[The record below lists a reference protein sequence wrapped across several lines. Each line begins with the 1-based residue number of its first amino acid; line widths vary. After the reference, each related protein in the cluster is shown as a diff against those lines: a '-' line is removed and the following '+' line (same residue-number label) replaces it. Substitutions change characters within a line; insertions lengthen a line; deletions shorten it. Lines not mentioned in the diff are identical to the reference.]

1 MLCHVYVHHTPSYI
15 HLLCPTLC
23 ISANATYHILYVYV
37 LMLHIFSMCY
47 VVYTCCGL
55 CHSFL
60 LCPVMY
66 IHITHIYP
74 ALCYLWWYIYAT
86 CIPYNRLYS
95 WHLLHSR
102 QHSVLSSHSRASHST
117 AYLGVLYQ
125 RCPAPPW
132 SHFTPLVLSCWGT
145 KAQPHYQAVHTP
157 VWGSLLW
164 PLNSVTGKLP
174 SDPLSGKDRFITEL
188 CLTPA
193 VAAVHSPAEPLVW

>member
-1 MLCHVYVHHTPSYI
+1 MCMYTIHHPIYIYCALHYVS
-15 HLLCPTLC
+15 L
-23 ISANATYHILYVYV
+23 
-37 LMLHIFSMCY
+37 LMLHIIYYMCMYSCYTY
-47 VVYTCCGL
+47 VL
-55 CHSFL
+55 CAM
-60 LCPVMY
+60 LCP
-66 IHITHIYP
+66 P
-74 ALCYLWWYIYAT
+74 AVGYAIVFCYALWCTYTLHTSILHCAVCDDTYYAT
-86 CIPYNRLYS
+86 CIPCNRLYS

-117 AYLGVLYQ
+117 AYHGVLYQ
-125 RCPAPPW
+125 RCPAPHW

-174 SDPLSGKDRFITEL
+174 SDPLSGKDSFITEL